1 MAKVEPLKCP
11 NCGGN
16 INRSKMMCEY
26 CGTQFRRDIDTNV
39 LRIETFNP
47 KMEVLKGTVM
57 LSEDEVYHLGAD
69 ESARMATEI
78 LASKLAQAIAP
89 FMEIHSERDP
99 RTMQCRVDGRV
110 RILRPDYRF

>member
-1 MAKVEPLKCP
+1 MDNVKPLKCP

-16 INRSKMMCEY
+16 INRSKMICEY
-26 CGTQFRRDIDTNV
+26 CGTQFKRDVDQNV

-47 KMEVLKGTVM
+47 KMEVLKGSVM
-57 LSEDEVYHLGAD
+57 LSEDEVYHIGAD

-89 FMEIHSERDP
+89 FMEIRYERDP
-99 RTMQCRVDGRV
+99 RTLQYRVDGRV